1 MRSRG
6 LVVAIAVILAIAA
19 AGAVI
24 LYTKGVKQ
32 DAVSGGSLSTVIV
45 SSQDIPANTNLNT
58 LIDQGVFS
66 ELGIPTDAVVDG
78 AITELSQLKGQT
90 TTAPILANEQ
100 MAMSRLSSGEAP
112 AGGPLGISENHVGLP
127 IVLDGGPAGYGV
139 IQRGDYVVVFASFKE
154 GQVVSKNVLR
164 SLLSPAQLQRVYA
177 SLQGGTSGDAPVV
190 VMPFP
195 FTATIVSSTRVLDI
209 RNPVTEGDTTKFS
222 EESIPLTLDLL
233 PEEAS
238 SVSFALAYADSVNLG
253 LLPPQNED
261 GYATPA
267 TAGPSF
273 ESVVGTAK

>member
-32 DAVSGGSLSTVIV
+32 DAVSGGSLSSVIV

-66 ELGIPTDAVVDG
+66 QLGIPTDAVVDG
-78 AITELSQLKGQT
+78 AVTDLAQLKGQT
-90 TTAPILANEQ
+90 TTAPVLANEQ
-100 MAMSRLSSGEAP
+100 IATSRLSSGEAP
-112 AGGPLGISENHVGLP
+112 AGGPLGISADHVGLP

-139 IQRGDYVVVFASFKE
+139 IQRGDFVVVYASFKE
-154 GQVVSKNVLR
+154 GQIVSKNVLR

-177 SLQGGTSGDAPVV
+177 SLQGGAGADAPVIA
-190 VMPFP
+190 MPFS
-195 FTATIVSSTRVLDI
+195 FTVTLVSSTRVLDI
-209 RNPVTEGDTTKFS
+209 RNPVNEDNKFS
-222 EESIPLTLDLL
+222 EENIPLTLDLL

-238 SVSFALAYADSVNLG
+238 AVSYALAYADNVNLG

>member
-45 SSQDIPANTNLNT
+45 SGQDIPANTNLNT

-78 AITELSQLKGQT
+78 AVTELSQLKGQT

-100 MAMSRLSSGEAP
+100 IATSRLSSGEAP
-112 AGGPLGISENHVGLP
+112 AGGPLGISADHVGLP

-139 IQRGDYVVVFASFKE
+139 IQRGDYVVVYASFKE

-209 RNPVTEGDTTKFS
+209 RNPVNEDNKFS
-222 EESIPLTLDLL
+222 EENIPLTLDLL

>member
-1 MRSRG
+1 
-6 LVVAIAVILAIAA
+6 VILAIAA

-112 AGGPLGISENHVGLP
+112 AGGPLGISPDHVGLP

-139 IQRGDYVVVFASFKE
+139 IQRGDYVVVYASFKE

-209 RNPVTEGDTTKFS
+209 RNPVIDDTSTSNFS
-222 EESIPLTLDLL
+222 EENIPLTLDLL